1 MPQISLY
8 IDESTLKKVE
18 SAALREHVSIS
29 RWVAEQ
35 IRAKVDLV
43 YPKDFEALFGSVRDS
58 SFERPSQ
65 GSNSEDAT
73 RVEF

>member
-18 SAALREHVSIS
+18 GAAARQHVSIS

-35 IRAKVDLV
+35 IREKVEPS
-43 YPKDFEALFGSVRDS
+43 YPVGYEALFGALGEDDLA
-58 SFERPSQ
+58 RPDQ
-65 GSNSEDAT
+65 ALAANDAA
-73 RVEF
+73 RESL